1 MHYVAKIA
9 ATGAEVDSSR
19 SKGRPFSFVIGCG
32 AVIPGWDQVRRRE
45 EKRRRREE
53 KGGEEKVGVLCCV
66 VVCVRVCVWCVC
78 VIVQRP
84 STAFYSLLQ
93 PSIAWANKPSS
104 SFFLLPMLLCAARRV
119 PLCGTVC
126 DRG

>member
-32 AVIPGWDQVRRRE
+32 AVIAGWDQVGRRE

-53 KGGEEKVGVLCCV
+53 KGGEGEEKGGEENVGVLCGVMCCV
-66 VVCVRVCVWCVC
+66 VVCVCVC
-78 VIVQRP
+78 V
-84 STAFYSLLQ
+84 
-93 PSIAWANKPSS
+93 
-104 SFFLLPMLLCAARRV
+104 CA
-119 PLCGTVC
+119 CGVC
-126 DRG
+126 V